1 MSRGRTMCP
10 SPNTNEARTFR
21 SGAYLETLL
30 RGAKRMDK
38 QLQADICSRIKQAR
52 IVAGF
57 TQGEAADTIG
67 VTLRAYQNY
76 ESVRV
81 PFRSLS
87 RIADVFAVEESWLL
101 HGEREAEADAL
112 ASIVAHLESLEA
124 KVTESAALTKKALDL
139 LAERQAAADPPAR
152 RRASAR

>member
-1 MSRGRTMCP
+1 MRSSP
-10 SPNTNEARTFR
+10 STNEPRTFR

-30 RGAKRMDK
+30 RGAERMDK

-52 IVAGF
+52 IEAGF
-57 TQGEAADTIG
+57 TQTEAADTIG
-67 VTLRAYQNY
+67 VTMRAYQNY

-87 RIADVFAVEESWLL
+87 RIADVFDVQESWIL

-112 ASIVAHLESLEA
+112 ASIAARLESLEA
-124 KVTESAALTKKALDL
+124 RVAESAALTKKALDL
-139 LAERQAAADPPAR
+139 LAERQDAADRPGR